1 MMVTMIS
8 AQAFGVD
15 IFGFFAHWTNEIFY
29 FSNSPNQPHP
39 AKFYPLKVGESAKYE
54 SIEKALSEFQIE
66 AALVPS
72 WYPSGVDS
80 FTVTASVTDLG
91 MGIHMASDG
100 NSPSLI
106 LTISDFSKET
116 GPTTIIE
123 KDDSEVISHEVG
135 DIVHYIINDGK
146 WCSATWIV
154 DDLQCIIEGDITTE
168 EMIKILDS
176 IYEVS

>member
-1 MMVTMIS
+1 
-8 AQAFGVD
+8 
-15 IFGFFAHWTNEIFY
+15 
-29 FSNSPNQPHP
+29 
-39 AKFYPLKVGESAKYE
+39 
-54 SIEKALSEFQIE
+54 
-66 AALVPS
+66 
-72 WYPSGVDS
+72 
-80 FTVTASVTDLG
+80 
-91 MGIHMASDG
+91 MASDG